1 MLRAL
6 LSVKKLLEAAL
17 IAAKNKTI
25 QKSAH
30 QTLGFI
36 PLLKLKKLINTILST
51 YNKILAKDVFCLNSK
66 RNSFFNKAM
75 MLSVFKYV
83 VKLAK
88 RF

>member
-25 QKSAH
+25 QNKAH
-30 QTLGFI
+30 QISGLM

-75 MLSVFKYV
+75 MLAVFKSV
-83 VKLAK
+83 AKIAK